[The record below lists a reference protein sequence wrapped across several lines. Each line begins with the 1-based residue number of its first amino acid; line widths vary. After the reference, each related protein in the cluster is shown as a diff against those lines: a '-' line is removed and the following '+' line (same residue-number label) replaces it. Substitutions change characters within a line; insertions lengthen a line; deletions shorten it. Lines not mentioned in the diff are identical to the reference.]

1 MQSILKAAPVGETP
15 FAYDRYSSYYE
26 AVILEARPVAKS
38 VMRKGFMQKVYD
50 YPESI
55 RQSEDV
61 TTGIV
66 WTETLTQTTTPPMM
80 VNRAHFSPAAR
91 TCWHEHTHVQILV
104 IENGVALV
112 QAEGEPIEIV
122 RAGQT
127 IVCEPGV
134 RHWHG
139 AAPTHTMTQFGITLA
154 DDEGN
159 YATWGEQ
166 VTDDEYNRVDSS
178 KI

>member
-1 MQSILKAAPVGETP
+1 
-15 FAYDRYSSYYE
+15 
-26 AVILEARPVAKS
+26 
-38 VMRKGFMQKVYD
+38 MQKVFD

-166 VTDDEYNRVDSS
+166 VTDDEYKRVDSS

>member
-1 MQSILKAAPVGETP
+1 
-15 FAYDRYSSYYE
+15 
-26 AVILEARPVAKS
+26 
-38 VMRKGFMQKVYD
+38 MQKVYD
-50 YPESI
+50 YPEST

-66 WTETLTQTTTPPMM
+66 WTETLAQTTTPPMM

-91 TCWHEHTHVQILV
+91 TCWHEHTHVQTLV

-112 QAEGEPIEIV
+112 QAEGEQTEIV

-139 AAPTHTMTQFGITLA
+139 AAPNHTMTQFGITLA
-154 DDEGN
+154 DDEGD
-159 YATWGEQ
+159 YATWGER
-166 VTDDEYNRVDSS
+166 VTDEEYNRVDSS